1 MLVAQSKPEQTIKQ
15 KTDYNAKIKD
25 IMVKYFTTAD
35 YNRFTGDILD
45 AKIKRKVLV
54 SKFDIADFVKKQN
67 LIEN

>member
-1 MLVAQSKPEQTIKQ
+1 
-15 KTDYNAKIKD
+15 
-25 IMVKYFTTAD
+25 MVKYFTTAD